1 MSVNMFDNNKQ
12 NIDLLSSRLSGLL
25 GSSQVEYTQLPS
37 NVRGRVRALKNIQV
51 EMNKSEVNY
60 YKELH
65 ALEIKYSKQNES
77 FYKKRSDIVAG
88 RYEPRGNETEFKE
101 DFEESEANQD
111 SDHNARGIPNFW
123 LTVFKNVEPLASMI
137 SPADEKILAS
147 LEDVRLTVKEKGFQ
161 LDFVFGK
168 NEYFTNDVL
177 TKTYDLEFN
186 VNEEEPLD
194 YSGPEIVG
202 VKGTEIN
209 WTSEENNPT
218 VSFVRKNQKSS
229 NRSVVSKAT
238 FPERSD
244 SFFNFFNPQ
253 TVVPDDEDVDYE
265 VRMQVTQDYE
275 AGDILRQTVIHD
287 AVLFFTGDALLSDD
301 ESDEESYMDDES
313 DESD

>member
-1 MSVNMFDNNKQ
+1 
-12 NIDLLSSRLSGLL
+12 
-25 GSSQVEYTQLPS
+25 
-37 NVRGRVRALKNIQV
+37 
-51 EMNKSEVNY
+51 
-60 YKELH
+60 
-65 ALEIKYSKQNES
+65 
-77 FYKKRSDIVAG
+77 
-88 RYEPRGNETEFKE
+88 
-101 DFEESEANQD
+101 
-111 SDHNARGIPNFW
+111 
-123 LTVFKNVEPLASMI
+123 MI
-137 SPADEKILAS
+137 SPADEAILQH

-186 VNEEEPLD
+186 VNDEDPLD

-218 VSFVRKNQKSS
+218 VSFVRKNQKSK

-244 SFFNFFNPQ
+244 SFFNFFNPP
-253 TVVPDDEDVDYE
+253 TVPEDEDVDYE
-265 VRMQVTQDYE
+265 LRMQVTQDYE

-287 AVLFFTGDALLSDD
+287 AVLFFTGDALLSDEESDDDSYMED
-301 ESDEESYMDDES
+301 ESEESD
-313 DESD
+313 

>member
-1 MSVNMFDNNKQ
+1 MFDNKQ
-12 NIDLLSSRLSGLL
+12 NIDLLSTRLSGLL
-25 GSSQVEYTQLPS
+25 GTSQSEYTQLPA
-37 NVRGRVRALKNIQV
+37 NVRARVRALKNIQA

-65 ALEIKYSKQNES
+65 ALEIKYSKQNETY
-77 FYKKRSDIVAG
+77 YKKRADIVAG
-88 RYEPRGNETEFKE
+88 RHEPRGSETEFKE
-101 DFEESEANQD
+101 DFEESELNQEN
-111 SDHNARGIPNFW
+111 DHSARGIPNFW

-137 SPADEKILAS
+137 SAADEKILAH

-177 TKTYDLEFN
+177 TKVYDLEFN

-194 YSGPEIVG
+194 YSGPEITG

-209 WTSEENNPT
+209 WTSEEYNPT
-218 VSFVRKNQKSS
+218 VAYARKNQKSN

-238 FPERSD
+238 VAERSD

-253 TVVPDDEDVDYE
+253 TVPDDEDVDYE
-265 VRMQVTQDYE
+265 LRMQVTQDYE

-301 ESDEESYMDDES
+301 ESDDDESYMDDES

>member
-1 MSVNMFDNNKQ
+1 MFDNNQ
-12 NIDLLSSRLSGLL
+12 NIDMLSSRLNGLL
-25 GSSQVEYTQLPS
+25 GTSQVEYTQLPS
-37 NVRGRVRALKNIQV
+37 NVRSRVRALKNLQV

-65 ALEIKYSKQNES
+65 ALEIKYSKQNETY
-77 FYKKRSDIVAG
+77 YKKRADIVTG

-111 SDHNARGIPNFW
+111 NDHNARGIPNFW

-137 SPADEKILAS
+137 SSADEAILAH

-186 VNEEEPLD
+186 VNEEDPLD
-194 YSGPEIVG
+194 YSGPEITG
-202 VKGTEIN
+202 VKGTEIS
-209 WTSEENNPT
+209 WTSEETNPT
-218 VSFVRKNQKSS
+218 ISFVRKNLKSKH
-229 NRSVVSKAT
+229 RSAVSKNT
-238 FPERSD
+238 FPERAE
-244 SFFNFFNPQ
+244 SFFNFFNPP
-253 TVVPDDEDVDYE
+253 TVPEDEDVDYE
-265 VRMQVTQDYE
+265 LRMQVTQDYE

-301 ESDEESYMDDES
+301 ESDDDSYMEDESEESD
-313 DESD
+313 

>member
-1 MSVNMFDNNKQ
+1 MFDNKQ
-12 NIDLLSSRLSGLL
+12 NIDLLSSRLNGLL
-25 GSSQVEYTQLPS
+25 GTSQVEYTQLPS
-37 NVRGRVRALKNIQV
+37 NIRARVRALKNIQV
-51 EMNKSEVNY
+51 EMNKGEVNY

-65 ALEIKYSKQNES
+65 SLEMKYAKQNEQ
-77 FYKKRSDIVAG
+77 FYKKRNDIVSG

-111 SDHNARGIPNFW
+111 TDHGARGIPSFW

-137 SPADEKILAS
+137 SPADEKILAN
-147 LEDVRLTVKEKGFQ
+147 LEDVRLTIKEKGFQ

-168 NEYFTNDVL
+168 NEFFTNDVL
-177 TKTYDLEFN
+177 TKTYDLEFA

-218 VSFVRKNQKSS
+218 VSFVRKTQKAK
-229 NRSVVSKAT
+229 NRSSVTKAT
-238 FPERSD
+238 TSERAE
-244 SFFNFFNPQ
+244 SFFNFFSPPS
-253 TVVPDDEDVDYE
+253 VVPDDEDVDYE
-265 VRMQVTQDYE
+265 LRMQVTQDYE

-313 DESD
+313 EESD